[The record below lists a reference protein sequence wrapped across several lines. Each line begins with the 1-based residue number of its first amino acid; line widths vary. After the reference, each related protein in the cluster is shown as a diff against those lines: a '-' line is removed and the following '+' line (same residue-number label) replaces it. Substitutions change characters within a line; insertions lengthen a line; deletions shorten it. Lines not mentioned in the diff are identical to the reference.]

1 MDLEQHIREH
11 FESSA
16 STALETSVAIAAE
29 ILQTARRVVAT
40 HEQQGKILIC
50 GNGGSAADAQH
61 FSAELLCRYQRERP
75 PLAAI
80 ALSADTATIT
90 ATANDYAFEQ
100 IFSRQIHGL
109 ARPGDLL
116 IALTTSGNSPNILE
130 AVKMAADK
138 GLNTVALTGC
148 DGGDL
153 AGLLGERDI
162 ELRIPSDSTARIQEA
177 HAIIIHSICDLID
190 LHMTGEFRL

>member
-16 STALETSVAIAAE
+16 STALKTSAAIGAE

-109 ARPGDLL
+109 ANSGDLL
-116 IALTTSGNSPNILE
+116 IVVTTSGNSPNILE
-130 AVKMAADK
+130 AVKAATVM
-138 GLNTVALTGC
+138 GLDTVALTGR

-153 AGLLGERDI
+153 AGLLGEGDI
-162 ELRIPSDSTARIQEA
+162 ELRIPSHSTARIQEA